1 MSENKVKPKKE
12 KTEKVKKTKESLVEK
27 LNHEESL
34 FGELLQE
41 NIQQINK
48 VKKKKKS

>member
-1 MSENKVKPKKE
+1 MSESKEKPKKE
-12 KTEKVKKTKESLVEK
+12 KKEKVKKSKESLVEK
-27 LNHEESL
+27 LNKEDSL

-48 VKKKKKS
+48 VKKKKNN